1 MRTIASM
8 VRKRDITAF
17 WELDPLAAPPK
28 SMQNQ
33 LRGALVAEPDL
44 HEEDG
49 EESTDDALEQISI
62 LEIQLRYAMRRNETD
77 RVRAISREL
86 RELEDAKQQQ
96 ELCRAQTNGELRVGD
111 PCFVLGKIVE
121 WEWYRARLIG
131 IRTRYPTLRVEYLS
145 TLEGD
150 PSNLALPQPKVN
162 HVPLEHVRLDAPED
176 CVDVP
181 ITPPNEPCVKVIEP
195 PIAEFS

>member
-1 MRTIASM
+1 M
-8 VRKRDITAF
+8 
-17 WELDPLAAPPK
+17 
-28 SMQNQ
+28 
-33 LRGALVAEPDL
+33 
-44 HEEDG
+44 
-49 EESTDDALEQISI
+49 
-62 LEIQLRYAMRRNETD
+62 
-77 RVRAISREL
+77 

-181 ITPPNEPCVKVIEP
+181 ITPPNEPCVKVMEP